1 MGARICGVNLEFD
14 TLEWSVLFDSIR
26 SPPDNPRL
34 RGAMA
39 LNISLVSS
47 DASVKA
53 RFFSSANFSP
63 TA

>member
-1 MGARICGVNLEFD
+1 MAFFI
-14 TLEWSVLFDSIR
+14 LFTSPASFEKSIR